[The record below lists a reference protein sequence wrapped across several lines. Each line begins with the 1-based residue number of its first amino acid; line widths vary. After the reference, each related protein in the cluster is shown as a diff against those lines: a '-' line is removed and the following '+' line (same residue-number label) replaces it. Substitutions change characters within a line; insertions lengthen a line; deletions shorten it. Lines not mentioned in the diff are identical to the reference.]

1 MGCASSKDAP
11 VDDFAT
17 GEERSSKHAQEMEK
31 KKRKERARK
40 RAYTAGAVAACAG
53 GCG

>member
-31 KKRKERARK
+31 KRKERARK